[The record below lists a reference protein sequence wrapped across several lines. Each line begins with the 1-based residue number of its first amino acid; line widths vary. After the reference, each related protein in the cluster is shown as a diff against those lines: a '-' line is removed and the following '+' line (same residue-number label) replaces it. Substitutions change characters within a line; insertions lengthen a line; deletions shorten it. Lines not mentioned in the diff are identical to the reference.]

1 MNLPKNRTCCVSR
14 PGDSWASTAHPR
26 RFAPSST
33 ETFATGDDPALR
45 RIARAAQVITL
56 PEGPTDFGH
65 HNFCLLIEG
74 GLRVRILS
82 GCGNEI
88 SLCRVRP
95 GQVCWF
101 NAFVLLGQQPAGA
114 DADVVVESRAR
125 LVTIHETRFRE
136 GLDESPAFRA
146 FVFSAMSAGIAELIT
161 LVEEMRFGHMNQ
173 RVAQWLLTRAEDESY
188 TKSTH
193 SSVALELG
201 TAREVVSRLLKDFER
216 AGWVKLHRGRI
227 DVLNRDGLD
236 RLAHNAPMATRVRS
250 ELHKFL
256 T

>member
-1 MNLPKNRTCCVSR
+1 MSYLDDGQVPDWVEYF
-14 PGDSWASTAHPR
+14 PVFGVAGDSVT
-26 RFAPSST
+26 
-33 ETFATGDDPALR
+33 R

-65 HNFCLLIEG
+65 HNFCLLIDG

-88 SLCRVRP
+88 SLCRIRP

-101 NAFVLLGQQPAGA
+101 NAFILLTQDPGA
-114 DADVVVESRAR
+114 VDADVVVESRAR
-125 LVTIHETRFRE
+125 MVTIHETRFRE
-136 GLDESPAFRA
+136 ALDESALFRT
-146 FVFSAMSAGIAELIT
+146 FVFSTLSSGIAELIN

-173 RVAQWLLTRAEDESY
+173 RVAQWLLTRAEDHSY
-188 TKSTH
+188 IKSTH

-227 DVLNRDGLD
+227 DVINRAGLD
-236 RLAHNAPMATRVRS
+236 RIAHNAPPTARMRAEFRNAN
-250 ELHKFL
+250 
-256 T
+256 

>member
-1 MNLPKNRTCCVSR
+1 MNTTD
-14 PGDSWASTAHPR
+14 DSQPPDWVEAFPVFGTD
-26 RFAPSST
+26 
-33 ETFATGDDPALR
+33 GDPAMR
-45 RIARAAQVITL
+45 RIARAAQIISL
-56 PEGPTDFGH
+56 PEGSTEFGH

-74 GLRVRILS
+74 SLRVRILS

-101 NAFVLLGQQPAGA
+101 NAFTLLGQAGA
-114 DADVVVESRAR
+114 AVDADVVVESRAR
-125 LVTIHETRFRE
+125 LATIHEARFRE
-136 GLDESPAFRA
+136 ALDDSPAFRA
-146 FVFSAMSAGIAELIT
+146 FVFSTLTAGIAELIT

-173 RVAQWLLTRAEDESY
+173 RIAQWLLTRAEDEAY
-188 TKSTH
+188 IKSTH
-193 SSVALELG
+193 STVALELG

-227 DVLNRDGLD
+227 DVLNRAGLD
-236 RLAHNAPMATRVRS
+236 RLAHNAPPAARTKSGMPTFS
-250 ELHKFL
+250 